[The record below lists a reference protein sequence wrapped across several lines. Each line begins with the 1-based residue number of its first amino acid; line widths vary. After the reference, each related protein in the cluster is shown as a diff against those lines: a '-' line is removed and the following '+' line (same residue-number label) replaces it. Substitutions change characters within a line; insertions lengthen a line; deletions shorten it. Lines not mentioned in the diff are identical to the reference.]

1 MMGLPLAPYPAGAA
15 NSPPFALDGARG
27 AALGLNVT
35 VPNGGSVVAK
45 LQQQMPWGV
54 WVDIP
59 GAVTAS
65 VAAVGGGVFK
75 IYPGIAVVANQA
87 VNGVLGSGVYRAVGT
102 VTGGPVTFSVNVDE
116 IR

>member
-1 MMGLPLAPYPAGAA
+1 MSGIPLASYPAGPV
-15 NSPPFALDGARG
+15 NSPPFALDGALG
-27 AALGLNVT
+27 AAVGLNVT

-59 GAVTAS
+59 GALSAS
-65 VAAVGGGVFK
+65 VAVVGGGVFK
-75 IYPGIAVVANQA
+75 IYPGIVAVANQYINA
-87 VNGVLGSGVYRAVGT
+87 VLGSGVYRVVGT
-102 VTGGPVTFSVNVDE
+102 VTGGPVTFGVHVDE